1 MRQRPAG
8 RVLQQVSGISFR
20 AVLIVSFVV
29 ALGLLFFGRGNNP
42 IFNGMRG
49 LVDGM
54 TAGFYSFVGPPVATG
69 RQFVGNAFRVFEV
82 YRENDKLRAENAE
95 LKAWQARAL
104 SLQQKVARYEALL
117 ELPLEPD
124 IQYRTGRVV
133 EDPGGPFV
141 RTFRINLGT
150 AEGAIEGQAV
160 IGATGLVGRIVA
172 AGKHAS
178 RVLLITDLNSRVPV
192 MIEPQGIRG
201 MLTGQNDG
209 APTITYIAR
218 DAHITPGSIV
228 VTSGSGGIFPP
239 NIPVGTVN
247 SVNGDVVAVKT
258 ATLFDRVMYVRVLEY
273 TSPVAD
279 VPYTTKGP
287 PVLNGHPQEPPAS
300 ASPAPAASA
309 PAPAKSLER
318 AAAKVPAT
326 RPALAS
332 GDSAATHTASAKP
345 LPSTEASPAPKPGA
359 SPPPKPDAPAN
370 AAADVSDPDE
380 EPDNAGGSGN

>member
-1 MRQRPAG
+1 MRQRSAG

-20 AVLIVSFVV
+20 AVLIVSFVI
-29 ALGLLFFGRGNNP
+29 ALGLLVFGRGNSP

-49 LVDGM
+49 LVDAA
-54 TAGFYSFVGPPVATG
+54 TAGFYSFVGPPIATG
-69 RQFVGNAFRVFEV
+69 RQLVGNALRVFEV

-141 RTFRINLGT
+141 RTFRINLGS
-150 AEGAIEGQAV
+150 AEGVVEGQAV
-160 IGATGLVGRIVA
+160 IGATGLIGRIVA

-192 MIEPQGIRG
+192 MVEPQGIRG

-209 APTITYIAR
+209 APTINYVAR
-218 DAHITPGSIV
+218 DAHVAPGSAV
-228 VTSGSGGIFPP
+228 VTSGSGGLYPP
-239 NIPVGTVN
+239 NIPVGTVS
-247 SVNGDVVAVKT
+247 SVNGDVIAIKT
-258 ATLFDRVMYVRVLEY
+258 AAQFDRVMYVRVLDY

-287 PVLNGHPQEPPAS
+287 PVLSGHPLEPAASVPPAAANGVSASKPADRMMAKTGAPAKPPTKPTDAAAAPQAS
-300 ASPAPAASA
+300 ASKPT
-309 PAPAKSLER
+309 
-318 AAAKVPAT
+318 PAT
-326 RPALAS
+326 AVKPET
-332 GDSAATHTASAKP
+332 SAQTSQ
-345 LPSTEASPAPKPGA
+345 AP
-359 SPPPKPDAPAN
+359 PAN
-370 AAADVSDPDE
+370 SGNSSDPDE
-380 EPDNAGGSGN
+380 EPDIGGGGAN